1 MLKIS
6 FEEAAGALEQLCDRI
21 ETSEELTVQ
30 LRELFAQSKLQLQDA
45 VDGRIKHL
53 MYIESQ
59 VEMAELMIKSWQNR
73 LKRLKGIED
82 FLETNTV
89 QFMQAYPDLPYKGM
103 LGTLKLQNNSAPKLI
118 TEGIDLETSE
128 YMLWEKKLDTTRLKK
143 DLLEGK
149 EVEGA
154 RLERGQH
161 LRIKTK

>member
-6 FEEAAGALEQLCDRI
+6 FEESARDLERVCDSVA
-21 ETSEELTVQ
+21 TSEELTVQ
-30 LRELFAQSKLQLQDA
+30 LQEMFAQSKLQLQEA
-45 VDGRIKHL
+45 VDQRIKHIK
-53 MYIESQ
+53 YTESQ
-59 VEMAELMIKSWQNR
+59 IEMAEMMVKSWQHR
-73 LKRLKGIED
+73 LKRLRDIEN
-82 FLETNTV
+82 FLETNTI

-103 LGTLKLQNNSAPKLI
+103 MGTLRVQNNGMAKLV
-118 TEGIDLETSE
+118 TDGIDLEKTE